1 MSTTTTKNK
10 HKEMTLLGAIERVV
24 ELSEGSKLS
33 AAFMKK
39 AGKEIRFLADSFGI
53 TPQQAVLFCI
63 SMEKGPRH
71 IDYYDYANHLDM
83 SRISIFNITDDLTAL
98 VRRQL
103 LRYRDAKEQDTFD
116 IPTDVLKAL
125 RHNKVY
131 EMPKLK
137 DLDCA
142 ELFEVMRKWFDDLSD
157 DAVLPSLLSDDLNAL
172 FDDNPQIEF
181 VKRLRALKLN
191 KRNELMLV
199 YFCHLQVNKDDDDI
213 RPNQLED
220 ICETMSDFTR
230 LRGELRSGSHVLI
243 ERKLIEPYCEDGIV
257 NNSRFKLTDEAKK
270 NLLCELHMPA
280 GEEKLSGVIDAGMIT
295 PKVLYYTEQVERQV
309 DELKGFFQQD
319 QYKLIKQRMQ
329 QRGFRQ
335 GFACLF
341 YGGPGTGKTETV
353 YQLAR
358 QTGRSIMVVDVP
370 QIKSKWVG
378 ESEKNIKA
386 LFDQYRAL
394 VDKASVAPILLFNE
408 ADAIIGT
415 RKSGA
420 SSAVDKMENTIQN
433 IILQE
438 METLDGIMIA
448 TTNLEENLDPAF
460 ERRFLYKLKFVK
472 PDASVRIHIWK
483 SMIPELTEA
492 DAQAIA
498 SQYDFSGGQI
508 ENVARRYT
516 VDCILHGNQKDILP
530 LLSNLSSD
538 EQLMKKNQRRIGF
551 FR

>member
-157 DAVLPSLLSDDLNAL
+157 DAVLPSLLSDDLDAL

-243 ERKLIEPYCEDGIV
+243 ERKLIEPYCENGIV

-270 NLLCELHMPA
+270 NLLCELHMPT
-280 GEEKLSGVIDAGMIT
+280 GEEKLSGVIGAGMIT

-516 VDCILHGNQKDILP
+516 VDGILHGNQKDILP

>member
-103 LRYRDAKEQDTFD
+103 LRYRDAKEQDSFD

-137 DLDCA
+137 DLDCD

-191 KRNELMLV
+191 KRN
-199 YFCHLQVNKDDDDI
+199 
-213 RPNQLED
+213 
-220 ICETMSDFTR
+220 
-230 LRGELRSGSHVLI
+230 
-243 ERKLIEPYCEDGIV
+243 
-257 NNSRFKLTDEAKK
+257 
-270 NLLCELHMPA
+270 
-280 GEEKLSGVIDAGMIT
+280 
-295 PKVLYYTEQVERQV
+295 
-309 DELKGFFQQD
+309 
-319 QYKLIKQRMQ
+319 
-329 QRGFRQ
+329 
-335 GFACLF
+335 
-341 YGGPGTGKTETV
+341 
-353 YQLAR
+353 
-358 QTGRSIMVVDVP
+358 
-370 QIKSKWVG
+370 
-378 ESEKNIKA
+378 
-386 LFDQYRAL
+386 
-394 VDKASVAPILLFNE
+394 
-408 ADAIIGT
+408 
-415 RKSGA
+415 
-420 SSAVDKMENTIQN
+420 
-433 IILQE
+433 
-438 METLDGIMIA
+438 
-448 TTNLEENLDPAF
+448 
-460 ERRFLYKLKFVK
+460 
-472 PDASVRIHIWK
+472 
-483 SMIPELTEA
+483 
-492 DAQAIA
+492 
-498 SQYDFSGGQI
+498 
-508 ENVARRYT
+508 
-516 VDCILHGNQKDILP
+516 
-530 LLSNLSSD
+530 
-538 EQLMKKNQRRIGF
+538 
-551 FR
+551 

>member
-1 MSTTTTKNK
+1 
-10 HKEMTLLGAIERVV
+10 MTLLGAIERVV
-24 ELSEGSKLS
+24 ELSVGSKLS

-83 SRISIFNITDDLTAL
+83 SRISIFNVTDDLTAL

-157 DAVLPSLLSDDLNAL
+157 DAVLPSLLSDDLDAL

-181 VKRLRALKLN
+181 VKRLRALKLS

-243 ERKLIEPYCEDGIV
+243 ERKLIEPYCENGIV

-280 GEEKLSGVIDAGMIT
+280 G
-295 PKVLYYTEQVERQV
+295 
-309 DELKGFFQQD
+309 
-319 QYKLIKQRMQ
+319 
-329 QRGFRQ
+329 
-335 GFACLF
+335 
-341 YGGPGTGKTETV
+341 
-353 YQLAR
+353 
-358 QTGRSIMVVDVP
+358 
-370 QIKSKWVG
+370 
-378 ESEKNIKA
+378 
-386 LFDQYRAL
+386 YRAGRT
-394 VDKASVAPILLFNE
+394 A
-408 ADAIIGT
+408 
-415 RKSGA
+415 
-420 SSAVDKMENTIQN
+420 
-433 IILQE
+433 
-438 METLDGIMIA
+438 
-448 TTNLEENLDPAF
+448 
-460 ERRFLYKLKFVK
+460 
-472 PDASVRIHIWK
+472 
-483 SMIPELTEA
+483 
-492 DAQAIA
+492 
-498 SQYDFSGGQI
+498 GG
-508 ENVARRYT
+508 
-516 VDCILHGNQKDILP
+516 
-530 LLSNLSSD
+530 
-538 EQLMKKNQRRIGF
+538 
-551 FR
+551 